1 MRKESSKDSHIEDV
15 GDDKKTSSTGEPG
28 KPGTEKP
35 DIPVVRFRNRPRRQA
50 SNKTTLLI
58 GGAALVI
65 VIILLLKLF

>member
-1 MRKESSKDSHIEDV
+1 MRKESSKDFHIEDADGADGPANS
-15 GDDKKTSSTGEPG
+15 GDPR
-28 KPGTEKP
+28 KPGADKP

-65 VIILLLKLF
+65 VIILLLRLF